1 MFCDTFYPLQAD
13 IYYGVES
20 QNDFGEIDRAWEYN
34 RTIRLDM
41 NMSTNYKDQQVQPD
55 QFFWIQDM
63 LNGITPTDIRQSDTS
78 GLYSLTNILITN
90 IRNGS
95 DEVIY
100 YESAGE
106 RSGQPTIYEV
116 SGLLPHNNPWGNID
130 YYKLVLK
137 RSELQE
143 LVD

>member
-78 GLYSLTNILITN
+78 DLYSLTNILITN
-90 IRNGS
+90 ILNGS
-95 DEVIY
+95 NVVDGGGGTTLQLAPPAPCPRQCPQQSRILH
-100 YESAGE
+100 
-106 RSGQPTIYEV
+106 PV
-116 SGLLPHNNPWGNID
+116 SG
-130 YYKLVLK
+130 
-137 RSELQE
+137 
-143 LVD
+143 